1 MTTIKDS
8 AILLS
13 CLSGGIGRH
22 KGLKIPR
29 SIEHAGSIP
38 ASSTIYIMKRLL
50 VIDALNLL
58 FRNYIVNPS
67 LSTNGQPI
75 GGLKGFLQSLQK
87 LIRETKPDQV
97 VICWDGEGGSQRRK
111 SKSKG
116 YKEGRKPIRLN
127 RDIRNL
133 SENEEVANKIWQQ
146 TRLVEYLNEL
156 PIIQLMLPAVE
167 ADDIISVV
175 VQHPNYSGWQ
185 KVIVSSDKDFFQ
197 LCDGETIVFRPIQK
211 EVVSQKNLVEK
222 YGIHPKNFA
231 LARAIAGD
239 KSDNLPGVGGVG
251 LPTIS
256 KRFPFLSE
264 DVSYDIDTLIEYC
277 TEKQGKIK
285 AYTNVLEGKDTIM
298 LNYRLMQLYTPSVS
312 VQGRQKINYA
322 LENFE
327 PEFAK
332 TNAKA
337 MMIEDGFGVVNFVDL
352 YASMNKIVADWKR

>member
-1 MTTIKDS
+1 
-8 AILLS
+8 
-13 CLSGGIGRH
+13 
-22 KGLKIPR
+22 
-29 SIEHAGSIP
+29 
-38 ASSTIYIMKRLL
+38 MKRLL

-87 LIRETKPDQV
+87 LIRETKPDEV

-111 SKSKG
+111 SKNKG

-133 SENEEVANKIWQQ
+133 SENEEIVNKIWQQ

-156 PIIQLMLPAVE
+156 PVIQLVLPAVE

-175 VQHPNYSGWQ
+175 VQHPVYSGWQ
-185 KVIVSSDKDFFQ
+185 KIIVSSDKDFFQ
-197 LCDGETIVFRPIQK
+197 LCDDETVVFRPIQK
-211 EVVSQKNLVEK
+211 QVVNSKTLIDE

-239 KSDNLPGVGGVG
+239 KSDNLKGVSGIG
-251 LPTIS
+251 LPTVS

-264 DVSYDIDTLIEYC
+264 DLDFNLDSIILHATKSE
-277 TEKQGKIK
+277 GKIK
-285 AYTNVLEGKDTIM
+285 AYNSVIQEQDTIRE
-298 LNYRLMQLYTPSVS
+298 NYRLMQLYTPSVS
-312 VQGRQKINYA
+312 VQGRGKVNYA

-332 TNAKA
+332 TTIKA
-337 MMIEDGFGVVNFVDL
+337 MMIEDGFGVVNFIDL
-352 YASMNKIVADWKR
+352 FASMNKIVADSKL

>member
-1 MTTIKDS
+1 
-8 AILLS
+8 
-13 CLSGGIGRH
+13 
-22 KGLKIPR
+22 
-29 SIEHAGSIP
+29 
-38 ASSTIYIMKRLL
+38 MKRLL
-50 VIDALNLL
+50 VIDGLNLL

-75 GGLKGFLQSLQK
+75 GGLKGFLQSMQK
-87 LIRETKPDQV
+87 LVRETCPDEV

-111 SKSKG
+111 SKNKG

-133 SENEEVANKIWQQ
+133 SENEEIINKIWQQ

-156 PIIQLMLPAVE
+156 PMIQLMLPGVE

-175 VQHPNYSGWQ
+175 VQHPVYDGWQ

-197 LCDGETIVFRPIQK
+197 LCDEETLVLRPIQK
-211 EVVSQKNLVEK
+211 QIISEKNLIEE

-231 LARAIAGD
+231 LARAIVGD
-239 KSDNLPGVGGVG
+239 KSDNLPGVGGIG
-251 LPTIS
+251 LPTIK

-264 DVSYDIDTLIEYC
+264 DKDYDIESIVSYC
-277 TEKQGKIK
+277 TNQENKIK
-285 AYTNVLEGKDTIM
+285 AFSNILEKQDVIEE
-298 LNYRLMQLYTPSVS
+298 NYQLMQLYVPSLS
-312 VQGRQKINYA
+312 IQGKKKINFA

-332 TNAKA
+332 TNIKT
-337 MMIEDGFGVVNFVDL
+337 MMIEDGFGVINFIDL
-352 YASMNKIVADWKR
+352 FAAMNKIVADSKL

>member
-1 MTTIKDS
+1 
-8 AILLS
+8 
-13 CLSGGIGRH
+13 
-22 KGLKIPR
+22 
-29 SIEHAGSIP
+29 
-38 ASSTIYIMKRLL
+38 MKRLL

-111 SKSKG
+111 TKNKG

-175 VQHPNYSGWQ
+175 VQHSNYSGWQ

-211 EVVSQKNLVEK
+211 QIVNQKNLVEQF
-222 YGIHPKNFA
+222 GIHPKNFA

-256 KRFPFLSE
+256 KRFPFLAE
-264 DVSYDIDTLIEYC
+264 DIFHNIDTLMEHC
-277 TEKQGKIK
+277 ANNQGKVK
-285 AYTNVLEGKDTIM
+285 AYTNVLEGKDTVTQ
-298 LNYRLMQLYTPSVS
+298 NYRLMQLYTPSVS
-312 VQGRQKINYA
+312 VQGRGKINYS
-322 LENFE
+322 LDNFE
-327 PEFAK
+327 AEFAK
-332 TNAKA
+332 TNIKT

-352 YASMNKIVADWKR
+352 FASMNKIVADSKL

>member
-1 MTTIKDS
+1 
-8 AILLS
+8 
-13 CLSGGIGRH
+13 
-22 KGLKIPR
+22 
-29 SIEHAGSIP
+29 
-38 ASSTIYIMKRLL
+38 MKRLL
-50 VIDALNLL
+50 VVDALNLL

-75 GGLKGFLQSLQK
+75 GGLKGFIQSLQK

-111 SKSKG
+111 TKNKG

-156 PIIQLMLPAVE
+156 PIVQLMLPAVE

-211 EVVSQKNLVEK
+211 QVINQKNLVEQF
-222 YGIHPKNFA
+222 GIHPKNFA

-256 KRFPFLSE
+256 KRFPFLAE
-264 DVSYDIDTLIEYC
+264 DVFHNIETLMDHC
-277 TEKQGKIK
+277 VKHQGKVK
-285 AYTNVLEGKDTIM
+285 AYTNILEGKSRAM
-298 LNYRLMQLYTPSVS
+298 QNYRLMQLYTPSVS
-312 VQGRQKINYA
+312 VQGRQKVNYA
-322 LENFE
+322 LENFF

-332 TNAKA
+332 TNIKA
-337 MMIEDGFGVVNFVDL
+337 MMIEDGFGVVNFIDL
-352 YASMNKIVADWKR
+352 FAAMNKIVADSKL